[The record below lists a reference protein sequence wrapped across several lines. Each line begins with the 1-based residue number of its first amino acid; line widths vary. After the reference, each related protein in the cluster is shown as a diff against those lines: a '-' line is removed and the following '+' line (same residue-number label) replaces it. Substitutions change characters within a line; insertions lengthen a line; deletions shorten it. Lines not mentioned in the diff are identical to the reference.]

1 MAMGAT
7 AHPRCTVY
15 SPHHLRDTDHAPMS
29 SSDQLPAIRAV
40 RGKAPNRPSGQPADR
55 TDAPRQ
61 PAVPML
67 WRVFAAN
74 AAVFALAFA
83 LLALSPV
90 TIHARIRLVELVIL
104 LVGLVVML
112 VADLLLLRHVL
123 APFHRLTRIMGA
135 IDPLHPGQR
144 ALGFERAS
152 SEVLALAQAF
162 NEMLE
167 RLEDE
172 RRESSGRALA
182 AQEGERLRIAR
193 ELHDEI
199 GQTLTAVAL
208 RAEHASS
215 RADSDR
221 GELARLAEIV
231 QHTLQDLRRISRELR
246 PEGLD
251 ELGLV
256 NALIALCS
264 RVGQQS
270 SLRVHRQ
277 LDGSLP
283 AMASE
288 VELAIYRIAQ
298 EALTNVMRHSNASEV
313 TVSLTRS
320 DSEVVLKVSD
330 NGEGLPEPVS
340 EGGGLRG
347 MRERAFLI
355 GGDLRIES
363 GDGAGVAVALRLA
376 LDEDGEHACPRR

>member
-1 MAMGAT
+1 
-7 AHPRCTVY
+7 
-15 SPHHLRDTDHAPMS
+15 MS
-29 SSDQLPAIRAV
+29 GSDQAKLPAV
-40 RGKAPNRPSGQPADR
+40 RPPCGEVPSSLPSDQPVDRPQAASRP
-55 TDAPRQ
+55 
-61 PAVPML
+61 VPML

-104 LVGLVVML
+104 LAGLVVML
-112 VADLLLLRHVL
+112 LADLLLLRQALRPLGKLSSV
-123 APFHRLTRIMGA
+123 MGT
-135 IDPLHPGQR
+135 IDLVRPGQR
-144 ALGFERAS
+144 AVGFEHSS

-162 NEMLE
+162 NQMLE

-215 RADSDR
+215 RADFNR

-246 PEGLD
+246 PEALD

-277 LDGSLP
+277 FDGSLP
-283 AMASE
+283 GMASE

-298 EALTNVMRHSNASEV
+298 EALTNVMRHSDASEV

-330 NGEGLPEPVS
+330 NGHGLPEPVS

-363 GDGAGVAVALRLA
+363 GSGAGVAVALRLA